1 MKILHISYSD
11 NYGGANIAAKRIY
24 NSIKKLN
31 KNTEFLVIDKKFKDK
46 KIINYKYNL
55 AFSKKLRPYFEKI
68 ILKTFNI
75 KGKASLNLFP
85 SQIYKFINKN
95 NYDIVNLH
103 WINNEMMSINDIDA
117 IRSKIYWTVHDFW
130 PLSNIYHYPFNKKKN
145 FFERNLSKSL
155 TKFKLNKIKKKK
167 INFIFP
173 SKWIYN
179 QLNQSF
185 DLSREKTEMIR
196 NPIDTNFWKPSK
208 KQNNQNIILF
218 GAVDIHKDNRKGFK
232 KFVNSINKI
241 YKDLIEYK
249 IYFFGSNENFNTI
262 LNIPSKNFGYLQNL
276 QLRNLYR
283 KSSCYVV
290 YSEKDNLPNTAIEA
304 LSCGVPV
311 ITVKNNGLKEIIK
324 HKSNGYILK
333 NFTSAELKRGLIWLS
348 RNKKKKNF
356 QQKIH
361 NSIKK
366 KFSYSVISKKYL
378 KFYKN

>member
-1 MKILHISYSD
+1 
-11 NYGGANIAAKRIY
+11 
-24 NSIKKLN
+24 
-31 KNTEFLVIDKKFKDK
+31 
-46 KIINYKYNL
+46 
-55 AFSKKLRPYFEKI
+55 
-68 ILKTFNI
+68 
-75 KGKASLNLFP
+75 
-85 SQIYKFINKN
+85 
-95 NYDIVNLH
+95 
-103 WINNEMMSINDIDA
+103 
-117 IRSKIYWTVHDFW
+117 
-130 PLSNIYHYPFNKKKN
+130 
-145 FFERNLSKSL
+145 
-155 TKFKLNKIKKKK
+155 
-167 INFIFP
+167 
-173 SKWIYN
+173 
-179 QLNQSF
+179 
-185 DLSREKTEMIR
+185 MIR

-333 NFTSAELKRGLIWLS
+333 NFSSAELKRGLIWLS

-361 NSIKK
+361 NLIKK
-366 KFSYSVISKKYL
+366 NFSYSVISKKYL

>member
-68 ILKTFNI
+68 ILKIFNI

-117 IRSKIYWTVHDFW
+117 IKSKIYWTVHDFW

-333 NFTSAELKRGLIWLS
+333 NFSSAELKRGLIWLS

-356 QQKIH
+356 QQTIH
-361 NSIKK
+361 NLIKK
-366 KFSYSVISKKYL
+366 NFSYSVISKKYL

>member
-361 NSIKK
+361 NLIKK

>member
-24 NSIKKLN
+24 DSIKKFN
-31 KNTEFLVIDKKFKDK
+31 TNTEFLVIDKKSKDK

-55 AFSKKLRPYFEKI
+55 VYSKKLRPYFEKI
-68 ILKTFNI
+68 ILKTFNVT
-75 KGKASLNLFP
+75 GKASLNLLP
-85 SQIYKFINKN
+85 SQINKFINKN
-95 NYDIVNLH
+95 NYDVVNLH

-117 IRSKIYWTVHDFW
+117 INSKIYWTVHDFW
-130 PLSNIYHYPFNKKKN
+130 PLSDIYHYPFYTKKN
-145 FFERNLSKSL
+145 FFEKYLSKSL

-167 INFIFP
+167 IKFIFP

-185 DLSREKTEMIR
+185 DLSKEKTEIIR
-196 NPIDTNFWKPSK
+196 NPIDTNFWSPNK

-241 YKDLIEYK
+241 YKDLKGYK
-249 IYFFGSNENFNTI
+249 IYFFGTNENFKTV

-283 KSSCYVV
+283 KSSGYVV

-304 LSCGVPV
+304 LSCGVPL
-311 ITVKNNGLKEIIK
+311 ITVKNNGLTEIIK

-333 NFTSAELKRGLIWLS
+333 NFSPEELKKGLIWIS
-348 RNKKKKNF
+348 KNKKKKIF
-356 QQKIH
+356 QLKIR
-361 NSIKK
+361 NLIKK
-366 KFSYSVISKKYL
+366 NFSYSVISKKYL

>member
-167 INFIFP
+167 N
-173 SKWIYN
+173 
-179 QLNQSF
+179 
-185 DLSREKTEMIR
+185 
-196 NPIDTNFWKPSK
+196 
-208 KQNNQNIILF
+208 
-218 GAVDIHKDNRKGFK
+218 
-232 KFVNSINKI
+232 
-241 YKDLIEYK
+241 
-249 IYFFGSNENFNTI
+249 
-262 LNIPSKNFGYLQNL
+262 
-276 QLRNLYR
+276 
-283 KSSCYVV
+283 
-290 YSEKDNLPNTAIEA
+290 
-304 LSCGVPV
+304 
-311 ITVKNNGLKEIIK
+311 
-324 HKSNGYILK
+324 
-333 NFTSAELKRGLIWLS
+333 
-348 RNKKKKNF
+348 
-356 QQKIH
+356 
-361 NSIKK
+361 
-366 KFSYSVISKKYL
+366 
-378 KFYKN
+378 KFYISFKMDL

>member
-117 IRSKIYWTVHDFW
+117 IKSKIYWTVHDFW

-333 NFTSAELKRGLIWLS
+333 NFSSAELKRGLIWLS

-356 QQKIH
+356 QQTIH
-361 NSIKK
+361 NLIKK
-366 KFSYSVISKKYL
+366 NFSYSVISKKYL

>member
-68 ILKTFNI
+68 ILKIFNI

-117 IRSKIYWTVHDFW
+117 IKSKIYWTVHDFW

-145 FFERNLSKSL
+145 FIERNLSKSL

-333 NFTSAELKRGLIWLS
+333 NFSSAELKRGLIWLS

-361 NSIKK
+361 NLIKK
-366 KFSYSVISKKYL
+366 NFSYSVISKKYL

>member
-1 MKILHISYSD
+1 MVFSKASVYQNRNVRDLSVDLNNEVLGYEHIHKFNKKSVLKFCKTSKRTDYFIQEFYSLKILHISYSD

-55 AFSKKLRPYFEKI
+55 AFSKKLRFFFEKI
-68 ILKTFNI
+68 ILKIFNI

-117 IRSKIYWTVHDFW
+117 IKSKIYWTVHDFW

-218 GAVDIHKDNRKGFK
+218 GAVDIYKDNRKGFK

-262 LNIPSKNFGYLQNL
+262 LNIPSKNFGYLQN
-276 QLRNLYR
+276 
-283 KSSCYVV
+283 
-290 YSEKDNLPNTAIEA
+290 YS
-304 LSCGVPV
+304 
-311 ITVKNNGLKEIIK
+311 
-324 HKSNGYILK
+324 
-333 NFTSAELKRGLIWLS
+333 
-348 RNKKKKNF
+348 
-356 QQKIH
+356 
-361 NSIKK
+361 
-366 KFSYSVISKKYL
+366 
-378 KFYKN
+378 

>member
-185 DLSREKTEMIR
+185 DLSREKTEIIR

-361 NSIKK
+361 NLIKK

>member
-68 ILKTFNI
+68 ILKIFNI

-117 IRSKIYWTVHDFW
+117 IKSKIYWTVHDFW

-241 YKDLIEYK
+241 YKDLIKYK

-333 NFTSAELKRGLIWLS
+333 NFSSAELKRGLIWLS

-361 NSIKK
+361 NLIKK
-366 KFSYSVISKKYL
+366 NFSYSVISKKYL

>member
-117 IRSKIYWTVHDFW
+117 IKSKIYWTVHDFW

-333 NFTSAELKRGLIWLS
+333 NFSSAELKRGLIWLS

-361 NSIKK
+361 NLIKK
-366 KFSYSVISKKYL
+366 NFSYSVISKKYL

>member
-185 DLSREKTEMIR
+185 DLSREKTEIIR

>member
-68 ILKTFNI
+68 ILKIFNI

-117 IRSKIYWTVHDFW
+117 IKSKIYWTVHDFW

-333 NFTSAELKRGLIWLS
+333 NFSSAELKRGLIWLS

-361 NSIKK
+361 NLIKK
-366 KFSYSVISKKYL
+366 NFSYSVISKKYL

>member
-1 MKILHISYSD
+1 MY
-11 NYGGANIAAKRIY
+11 
-24 NSIKKLN
+24 
-31 KNTEFLVIDKKFKDK
+31 
-46 KIINYKYNL
+46 
-55 AFSKKLRPYFEKI
+55 
-68 ILKTFNI
+68 
-75 KGKASLNLFP
+75 
-85 SQIYKFINKN
+85 
-95 NYDIVNLH
+95 
-103 WINNEMMSINDIDA
+103 A

-361 NSIKK
+361 NLIKK